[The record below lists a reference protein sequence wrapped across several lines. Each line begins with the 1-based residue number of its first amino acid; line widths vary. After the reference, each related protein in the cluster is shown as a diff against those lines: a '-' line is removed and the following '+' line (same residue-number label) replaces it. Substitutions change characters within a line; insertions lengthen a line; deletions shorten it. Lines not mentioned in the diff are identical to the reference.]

1 MDAGHDKREESVEKL
16 DIDPEI
22 LKFLMED
29 PSYIICPQ
37 CNNVWENAGA
47 GNAQDCRHVKTDN
60 GKLLTPECITHY
72 TEHRFRC
79 QRCESIFCSSCKR
92 IPYHLGYTCTS
103 FQTAMNSLKCRWC
116 KESIEEDILAN
127 SGPPKDPLR
136 LVCSKCVDKNTQCMN
151 KTHPI
156 CGHPA
161 LWHHSMTSRKLPDCI
176 QKECVEERNKSKS
189 ESSDEVTCE
198 DFCSICWTEELGEH
212 PCLKLNCGHIFHF
225 HCVKTKLKNRWE
237 PGGPVSLAFLE
248 CPLCKAPIDWPAIC
262 QPHVNDLRE
271 LQEMRADLK
280 FRCLNQLQNLD
291 LPEDILRADDEKKFD
306 YGMHKLN
313 FYECFKCKSF
323 YYGGKKE
330 CDQAL
335 RQQDKNKEEEAVKK
349 ELEDF
354 DENDGNDD
362 DSQQQQQQEPVLKPE
377 ELVCGGC
384 RGSCEKHGNDQM
396 VFKCRFCC
404 SVASY
409 FCFGHTHFCPD
420 CHSKP
425 WNIVSQNNYQFI
437 VGNLPVCNGPDECP
451 LGVDHP
457 PNGEEF
463 VLGCAYCGEFVHL
476 PPTSTEDPKPP
487 SSDMDAARK
496 E

>member
-1 MDAGHDKREESVEKL
+1 MEGASSEESKVTSAVEKL
-16 DIDPEI
+16 EIDPEI

-47 GNAQDCRHVKTDN
+47 GNAADCQHVKTDN
-60 GKLLTPECITHY
+60 GKLLTEECIKHY

-92 IPYHLGYTCTS
+92 IPYHLGYTCDG
-103 FQTAMNSLKCRWC
+103 FINAMHSLKCRWC
-116 KESIEEDILAN
+116 KESIEEDALASN
-127 SGPPKDPLR
+127 GPPKDPNR
-136 LVCSKCVDKNTQCMN
+136 IVCSKCVDKDKQCMN
-151 KTHPI
+151 KIHSV

-161 LWHHSMTSRKLPDCI
+161 IWHHSMTTRKIPDCI
-176 QKECVEERNKSKS
+176 QKPCVEARKNDKSS
-189 ESSDEVTCE
+189 AEESPSSSNEITAE
-198 DFCSICWTEELGEH
+198 DFCSICWTEELGES

-225 HCVKTKLKNRWE
+225 DCVKKKLKNRWE
-237 PGGPVSLAFLE
+237 PGGPVSLSFLE
-248 CPLCKAPIDWPAIC
+248 CPLCKSVIEWPAIC
-262 QPHVNDLRE
+262 QPHVNDLKE

-280 FRCLNQLQNLD
+280 FRCLRQLQNLED
-291 LPEDILRADDEKKFD
+291 ISEDILQGDDEKKFD
-306 YGMHKLN
+306 YAMHKLN

-323 YYGGKKE
+323 YFGGKKE

-335 RQQDKNKEEEAVKK
+335 RQQQKKDEDKEE
-349 ELEDF
+349 D
-354 DENDGNDD
+354 DNDD
-362 DSQQQQQQEPVLKPE
+362 NQQPLEPVLKPE

-384 RGSCEKHGNDQM
+384 RGSCDKHGTEQM

-437 VGNLPVCNGPDECP
+437 IGTLPVCPGPENCP
-451 LGVDHP
+451 LGIDHP
-457 PNGEEF
+457 PNGEEY

-487 SSDMDAARK
+487 AAN